1 MYLLIDDNIRSTDR
15 LKQLLKELEVFSHEI
30 LEAHACQDA
39 LQKAACYQ
47 PDIIFLDIEMP
58 GMNGFEL
65 WEKLQEQ
72 VTRCAV
78 VITTAHEQY
87 VLKALRARMVDY
99 LQKPVELNELYAA
112 LERCQLTLGAHHK
125 RWENL
130 KKHGVTERQLE
141 VVKLAQ
147 EGYTSKQIAEALF
160 LSKHTVDTHRRNV
173 LKITECNNLAELNR
187 LL

>member
-15 LKQLLKELEVFSHEI
+15 LKHLLRELEVPP
-30 LEAHACQDA
+30 EAIIAAHRTQEA
-39 LQKAACYQ
+39 LRKAREYQ
-47 PDIIFLDIEMP
+47 PSIIFLDIEMP

-65 WEKLQEQ
+65 WEELRQEVPQ
-72 VTRCAV
+72 CAV
-78 VITTAHEQY
+78 VVTTAHEQY
-87 VLKALRARMVDY
+87 VLQALRSRMVDY
-99 LQKPVELNELYAA
+99 LQKPVDLNELAAA
-112 LERCQLTLGAHHK
+112 LKRCDGALGEHQK

-130 KKHGVTERQLE
+130 KQHGVTERQLE

-147 EGYTSKQIAEALF
+147 QGYTSQQIAEELF

-173 LKITECNNLAELNR
+173 LKMTQCSNLAELNR